1 MSITYILTAEKLTIK
16 EEYETV
22 FRKKKEKVTEHD
34 LTSLTG
40 IYILENIPTMQIAVI
55 SLCYG
60 KKRVPIHLNSRA
72 DNRHLLIE
80 LNDLFPKLPLIKETA
95 GIW

>member
-1 MSITYILTAEKLTIK
+1 MSITYILTVEKLTIK
-16 EEYETV
+16 EEYKTI
-22 FRKKKEKVTEHD
+22 FRKKKERVTEHD
-34 LTSLTG
+34 LTGLTG
-40 IYILENIPTMQIAVI
+40 IYILENVPTMQIAVI

-72 DNRHLLIE
+72 DNKHLLIE
-80 LNDLFPKLPLIKETA
+80 LKDMFPELPLKKETA